1 MKRNG
6 KPLPTLR
13 DGHPRRM
20 SDARNAWKKMNDDQ
34 RAAFLAEINATISAS
49 TEAQLAVPK

>member
-6 KPLPTLR
+6 KPLKVLR

-20 SDARNAWKKMNDDQ
+20 SDARNAWRKMSDAQ
-34 RAAFLAEINATISAS
+34 RRQFLAWIREQSKEGQA
-49 TEAQLAVPK
+49 